1 MTSKILGYAQQNVT
15 SNQYA
20 LHSSFWV
27 ILQAKQSLPTAVCT
41 KLQIK
46 GTKKKE
52 ENSTNYWGYFS
63 YL

>member
-15 SNQYA
+15 CNQYA

-46 GTKKKE
+46 GTKKGRK
-52 ENSTNYWGYFS
+52 FH
-63 YL
+63 